1 MPPRRNSPRATKKK
15 AARAGWNFPAW
26 LRSPTALLFAAG
38 LILPNLLSIAT
49 LGGLIDVSVPPRT
62 ICIMAYATLAI
73 CARRIPYALTVIL
86 FLAILA
92 FDILW
97 TIFVNFGLV
106 PSELLTALHQAE
118 QVHFFRSPLYCAL
131 AAVVVAT
138 SGATLWLLYRRET
151 LLRANVGAL
160 FAAGLIF
167 TAVDFV
173 TNVSPHYQ
181 FATLLGGNVPIE
193 SAADKS
199 GFKAVAGTNGR
210 NVILVLVESLGYLTD
225 PAAKRQVDSPIF
237 DARVTDKYRV
247 STGSVVYYG
256 STTWG
261 EMRELCDT
269 REPYQQFTKTHG
281 SSCLPAQLRKRG
293 YATMS
298 VHAFSYRMY
307 ERDEWYPVVGFDKE
321 LFGEELVKTTRRL
334 CGNAFTGV
342 CDADLPPIIVQQAAF
357 SKKPKFIYWLTLNT
371 HVPVTPGQAMTN
383 FGCENDPG
391 IFQHMRV
398 CEMAEL
404 WHDVFASVSKLA
416 LDPSIGPAEILV
428 VGDHAPPLWSR
439 RARAQFEAGIVPW
452 YRLTPREGAIA
463 VNRPQ
468 KPTATR

>member
-1 MPPRRNSPRATKKK
+1 MKMKSRTGRDFS
-15 AARAGWNFPAW
+15 AW
-26 LRSPTALLFAAG
+26 LRSPTTLLLAAG

-49 LGGLIDVSVPPRT
+49 LTSLIDVSVPPRT

-73 CARRIPYALTVIL
+73 CARRIPFALTVTL

-106 PSELLTALHQAE
+106 PTELMTMLRQLE
-118 QVHFFRSPLYCAL
+118 QVHIFRSPLYAAL
-131 AAVVVAT
+131 VAVVVAT
-138 SGATLWLLYRRET
+138 SGATLWLLSRREI
-151 LLRANVGAL
+151 LVRASIVPL
-160 FAAGLIF
+160 FAAGLVF
-167 TAVDFV
+167 TGVDFV

-181 FATLLGGNVPIE
+181 FATLLGSNVPVE
-193 SAADKS
+193 SAAEKS
-199 GFKAVAGTNGR
+199 GFNTVAGTNGR
-210 NVILVLVESLGYLTD
+210 NVIMVVVESLGYLTD
-225 PAAKRQVDSPIF
+225 PAAKRQVDSPLF
-237 DARVTDKYRV
+237 DSRITDKYRV

-269 REPYQQFTKTHG
+269 REPYQEFTKTNG
-281 SSCLPAQLRKRG
+281 SSCLPARLRKRG

-298 VHAFSYRMY
+298 VHGYSYRMY

-321 LFGEELVKTTRRL
+321 LFGEELVKSTRRL

-342 CDADLPPIIVQQAAF
+342 CDSDLPPIIVREAAF
-357 SKKPKFIYWLTLNT
+357 SKKPKLIYWLTLNT
-371 HVPVTPGQAMTN
+371 HVPVTPGQALTH
-383 FGCENDPG
+383 FGCEDDAG
-391 IFQHMRV
+391 IFQHKGV
-398 CEMAEL
+398 CETAEL

-428 VGDHAPPLWSR
+428 VGDHAPPMWSR
-439 RARAQFEAGIVPW
+439 RARAQFEPGIVPW
-452 YRLTPREGAIA
+452 YRLTPRDDAIA

-468 KPTATR
+468 NPTVVP